1 MKTCI
6 KALLSYALATVSGLC
21 LVGGV
26 TFCPGGKRYG
36 GICKSGVHAGLRGQH
51 QKKTPHHRRAPDQ
64 RGAAVRGLAITVM
77 STKDEE
83 EDYNE

>member
-1 MKTCI
+1 MEGF
-6 KALLSYALATVSGLC
+6 ANL
-21 LVGGV
+21 
-26 TFCPGGKRYG
+26 
-36 GICKSGVHAGLRGQH
+36 GVHAGLRGQH

-64 RGAAVRGLAITVM
+64 RALLFGGLAITVM